1 MNFIIN
7 NIFNISLLILRKL
20 FYPRH
25 IAIFY
30 IKKIYSLNFLI
41 KFYLKKII
49 YKNTDRHDL
58 RVFWCREYD
67 INSYFNFKKFKSR
80 ELGGEL
86 RNCIKIESN
95 KTFELRTKKSNL
107 KLKLSFFFNKNYK
120 SKIKGC
126 IYVLNFNNK
135 TLSKLSDLTYDYWHE
150 VTINKIK
157 NTKFKI
163 INNTDSDLFFSYSLK
178 TTKKNKINNIIHL
191 NLDSLDMETIKFGK
205 STSLMPKTVNFFK
218 KSIIFKNCFS
228 SSEWTLPWAC
238 SYFKGEMPS
247 KHRLT
252 DPKSSKHLAS
262 PYKNNIFDLIKSEN
276 YNLVGFGPKPIFNP
290 VWNNVQTFDKFY
302 ITKGSFE
309 KKLDLINVSKKIIEN
324 LEVKNSNNFFFA
336 HLMDSHFPWSNRG
349 VDEEFEMGS
358 FRSCDP
364 YTLYHSRLG
373 QQDTKIEPTFETKI
387 FNQLIRYS
395 SARIKSIDRNLSY
408 LINYLKDK
416 KILKNTIIII
426 SSDHGA
432 TYHRG
437 PRHLLNF
444 KKTNVPLFIHHPDF
458 KNMKIDHLVNN
469 TVDLNN
475 IVKSMIRSK
484 NKKLSKA
491 KIDKFIIKKEIISE
505 SIYGNRYKIT
515 IRSKRYSYHLSCYFN
530 INNNLI
536 DTKTIFYENLYNFKE
551 TKKIKNKKLILN
563 FRKVLKNHLKEN
575 FKGKMNGFN

>member
-1 MNFIIN
+1 MSPIIN
-7 NIFNISLLILRKL
+7 NIFDISVLILRKL

-25 IAIFY
+25 IIIFY
-30 IKKIYSLNFLI
+30 IKKIYSLNFII
-41 KFYLKKII
+41 KFFIKKII
-49 YKNTDRHDL
+49 YRYTDRHDL
-58 RVFWCREYD
+58 RVFWSREYD

-86 RNCIKIESN
+86 RNCIKIKS
-95 KTFELRTKKSNL
+95 KDSFVLKTKKSNL
-107 KLKLSFFFNKNYK
+107 KLKISFFFNKGYK
-120 SKIKGC
+120 SKIKGN
-126 IYVLNFNNK
+126 INVLDFYRR
-135 TLSKLSDLTYDYWHE
+135 TVSELSDLTYGYWHE

-157 NTKFKI
+157 NKQFTV

-178 TTKKNKINNIIHL
+178 IAKKNKINNIIHL

-205 STSLMPKTVNFFK
+205 RSSLMPRTINFFK
-218 KSIIFKNCFS
+218 KSIIFNNCFS

-252 DPKSSKHLAS
+252 DPKNSKHLVS
-262 PYKNNIFDLIKSEN
+262 PYKNNIFDLIKKEN

-302 ITKGSFE
+302 PTKGSFE

-324 LEVKNSNNFFFA
+324 LEIKNSNNFFFA

-373 QQDTKIEPTFETKI
+373 QQDTKIEPTFETKV

-395 SARIKSIDRNLSY
+395 SARIKIIDRNLSY

-416 KILKNTIIII
+416 KILKNTIIIL

-437 PRHLLNF
+437 PRHLLNY
-444 KKTNVPLFIHHPDF
+444 KKTNVPLFIHHPDL
-458 KNMKIDHLVNN
+458 KNMKIDNLVNN

-475 IVKSMIRSK
+475 LVKLMIRRK
-484 NKKLSKA
+484 NKKLAKA
-491 KIDKFIIKKEIISE
+491 KIDKFNNKKEVISE

-515 IRSKRYSYHLSCYFN
+515 IRSKRFSYHLSCNFDRKKN
-530 INNNLI
+530 IINTN
-536 DTKTIFYENLYNFKE
+536 TVYYENILNFKE
-551 TKKIKNKKLILN
+551 TKKIKDKKLILN
-563 FRKVLKNHLKEN
+563 FRVILKKHLSEN
-575 FKGKMNGFN
+575 FKGKINWFN